1 MRNRQKQLAALAD
14 EDGGIA
20 CALISI
26 KPPHAVEPISND
38 MVSCVDDASITD
50 DTCMSFDDLTK
61 HIGGVINLIERDGIA

>member
-20 CALISI
+20 GALISI

-38 MVSCVDDASITD
+38 MVSCVDEASVTY
-50 DTCMSFDDLTK
+50 DTSMAVDDLTK
-61 HIGGVINLIERDGIA
+61 HIGGVINLNERDGIA